1 MVLRGLFFVN
11 QVTAAEKRLEACL
24 QTEKTAGFLWVIH
37 NEGLQWIEL
46 IAAVA
51 WLAVPLPLL
60 NAVIFISV
68 ALWMDGRT
76 HLGVCWLVS
85 LSCGVFRSSLGL
97 GMPSFW
103 ASRNKLKMEINCKC
117 FMSMEGLSCPVRPA
131 LVVSP
136 VGCVW
141 LCCSPARCLHLQQQL
156 PVCSDISERTNYT
169 ESSQCV
175 SH

>member
-51 WLAVPLPLL
+51 WLIVLLLLL
-60 NAVIFISV
+60 NAVIFILV
-68 ALWMDGRT
+68 ALWMNGWT
-76 HLGVCWLVS
+76 HFSVRWLIS
-85 LSCGVFRSSLGL
+85 LSRGVFPPCLGL

-103 ASRNKLKMEINCKC
+103 APRK
-117 FMSMEGLSCPVRPA
+117 
-131 LVVSP
+131 
-136 VGCVW
+136 
-141 LCCSPARCLHLQQQL
+141 
-156 PVCSDISERTNYT
+156 
-169 ESSQCV
+169 
-175 SH
+175 